1 MISYGDFILN
11 NIQTNMD
18 VTMHKQQINHSQTRI
33 YGLKTQDTT
42 SHKIKFY
49 AYNWDTESIIRLGI
63 FSEGFLHDIIEWK
76 MMGKATSG
84 TKRITEWYDSK

>member
-49 AYNWDTESIIRLGI
+49 AYN
-63 FSEGFLHDIIEWK
+63 
-76 MMGKATSG
+76 
-84 TKRITEWYDSK
+84 